1 MNKIQQLREVMKKEG
16 FDCLA
21 IVPGPNLFYI
31 TSVNFHLSERPVV
44 LFIEE
49 DNLTFI
55 LPELEIQKLSGLDV
69 ISLSYSDVSG
79 PQSAFDIFLKDKNFE
94 KVGVESRLIRHLELN
109 LIDKNHSEIVDSM
122 FLFANLRTVKS
133 DYEIHMV
140 EKAVEIAEKSF
151 NLIAH
156 KLNSGI
162 SEKEFASQLVIELLS
177 NGSESE
183 LPFSPIVA
191 SGANAANPHHFPS
204 DKVIEENELVIVDW
218 GANNKGYFSDITRT
232 FATGKNIDSRLLDAY
247 ESVRLAN
254 IAARE
259 KSEDGVTAGEV
270 DLAARSI
277 IDQKGFGEYFIHRTG
292 HGLGLEIHEEP
303 NIKQNDDFVLKNGN
317 LFTVEPG
324 IYIPKLGG
332 IRIEDDVLIESGK
345 SRSLTTLS
353 RDLVYL

>member
-1 MNKIQQLREVMKKEG
+1 MKKEG

-31 TSVNFHLSERPVV
+31 TSVKFHLSERPVV

-69 ISLSYSDVSG
+69 NSLTYSDVSG
-79 PQSAFDIFLKDKNFE
+79 PRSAFDIFLKDKNFE

-109 LIDKNHSEIVDSM
+109 LIDRNHSEIVDSM

-133 DYEIHMV
+133 DYEIQMV

-191 SGANAANPHHFPS
+191 
-204 DKVIEENELVIVDW
+204 
-218 GANNKGYFSDITRT
+218 
-232 FATGKNIDSRLLDAY
+232 
-247 ESVRLAN
+247 
-254 IAARE
+254 ARE
-259 KSEDGVTAGEV
+259 KSGDGVTAGEV

-277 IDQKGFGEYFIHRTG
+277 IDQDGFGEYFIHRTG

>member
-1 MNKIQQLREVMKKEG
+1 M
-16 FDCLA
+16 
-21 IVPGPNLFYI
+21 
-31 TSVNFHLSERPVV
+31 
-44 LFIEE
+44 
-49 DNLTFI
+49 
-55 LPELEIQKLSGLDV
+55 
-69 ISLSYSDVSG
+69 
-79 PQSAFDIFLKDKNFE
+79 
-94 KVGVESRLIRHLELN
+94 
-109 LIDKNHSEIVDSM
+109 
-122 FLFANLRTVKS
+122 
-133 DYEIHMV
+133 
-140 EKAVEIAEKSF
+140 
-151 NLIAH
+151 
-156 KLNSGI
+156 
-162 SEKEFASQLVIELLS
+162 
-177 NGSESE
+177 
-183 LPFSPIVA
+183 
-191 SGANAANPHHFPS
+191 
-204 DKVIEENELVIVDW
+204 
-218 GANNKGYFSDITRT
+218 
-232 FATGKNIDSRLLDAY
+232 LDAY

>member
-1 MNKIQQLREVMKKEG
+1 MKKEG

-69 ISLSYSDVSG
+69 NSLTYSDVSG
-79 PQSAFDIFLKDKNFE
+79 PQSAFDTFLKDKNFE

-109 LIDKNHSEIVDSM
+109 LIDRSHSEIVDSM

-133 DYEIHMV
+133 DYEIQMV
-140 EKAVEIAEKSF
+140 EKAVEIAEKSL
-151 NLIAH
+151 NLIIH

-317 LFTVEPG
+317 LFTIEPG